1 MNKSNK
7 KKAGIILTAI
17 LIWGIGFF
25 IVTDKN
31 KQKARASY
39 ESHNQFRDDYI
50 ARLDESAVEIE
61 RKRKEIQADILEA
74 QRKRSRGVKLDRDI
88 SHYRFMLDRAK
99 TESERTEYRYKLLKA
114 MEERDNLY
122 DYVLHPL

>member
-39 ESHNQFRDDYI
+39 ESLNQFRDDYS
-50 ARLDESAVEIE
+50 AKLVELSVES
-61 RKRKEIQADILEA
+61 KREQKEIRAEILEA
-74 QRKRSRGVKLDRDI
+74 QRKKSRGVKLDRDI

-122 DYVLHPL
+122 DFSRFK